1 MTNVASDLNVFE
13 MFFHE
18 NAIFFSAL
26 FLGKSNNNNNNS
38 NQKLSP
44 TKVNKT
50 PTKNNLK
57 TTKTSSK
64 AASPAKLNKTNK
76 TSSSG
81 GDSSLAVSP
90 EKKAT
95 SETKSF
101 TTFSENSDQVNANEK
116 DKENEN
122 ENDCAKNV
130 EEDSS
135 PEKSE
140 GIAFIV
146 E

>member
-1 MTNVASDLNVFE
+1 
-13 MFFHE
+13 MFTRSVFHE
-18 NAIFFSAL
+18 NAIFFSIL
-26 FLGKSNNNNNNS
+26 FLGKAQNTTVISKSINNS

-57 TTKTSSK
+57 TKSSSK
-64 AASPAKLNKTNK
+64 TSPAKSNKANK

-81 GDSSLAVSP
+81 GESSSAVTSP

-95 SETKSF
+95 LESKSF
-101 TTFSENSDQVNANEK
+101 TTFSENSDQVDANEK

-122 ENDCAKNV
+122 ENDGAKNV

-135 PEKSE
+135 QVKSE